1 MTVGGE
7 RLEGD
12 GVRGFSTP
20 LATLHAFQGWAD
32 VFLATPPDG
41 VRDLYA
47 GVSYSTRPWPAQQP
61 VVFNVVAHDF
71 TDDGGSADFGSE
83 LNASVRLSLNER
95 VSLEAKAATFE
106 GEDPRFA
113 DRTKIWFAVEYRL

>member
-1 MTVGGE
+1 
-7 RLEGD
+7 
-12 GVRGFSTP
+12 

-47 GVSYSTRPWPAQQP
+47 GVSYATLPWPAQQP
-61 VVFNVVAHDF
+61 VVFTVVAHDF
-71 TDDGGSADFGSE
+71 TDDSGGADFGSE
-83 LNASVRLSLNER
+83 FDASARFTLNER
-95 VSLEAKAATFE
+95 VSLEARAAMFE